1 MVKQSII
8 LASALFGGL
17 LSVAQS
23 PPKQTVSVL
32 INVLDQNGSAV
43 PDLGKEHFQAKLNGR
58 PIDLVG
64 ASYSF
69 GPRRIV
75 VLLDMRYSMKGES
88 INNAWSIARDA
99 LGDVLTEI
107 PTGAQIALLTFSSQ
121 VDRIADFSQ
130 GRPTIEDW
138 LKHGPSQRSDFK
150 EPTEIHTKDPR
161 RKYTGLLDAVSEAT
175 KLLQPSQPGDVV
187 CVITRGGEG
196 YNDVSKADVKK
207 QLLRNGIR
215 LFGFLFVNDVR
226 FEGEPIPPSLVV
238 ELAHETGGTV
248 FSIPGREGLRA
259 RVEFYE
265 GDKTRE
271 KIRLYAREFS
281 AQVSG
286 FYTLQLDAHVP
297 PGKLSRVSAEIV
309 ENNGNV
315 RRNVTLAYQRLLLT
329 PDD

>member
-1 MVKQSII
+1 M
-8 LASALFGGL
+8 
-17 LSVAQS
+17 
-23 PPKQTVSVL
+23 L

-58 PIDLVG
+58 PVDLVG

-107 PTGAQIALLTFSSQ
+107 PTGSQIALLTFSSQ
-121 VDRIADFSQ
+121 VDKIADFSQ
-130 GRPTIEDW
+130 GRPAIEYW
-138 LKHGPSQRSDFK
+138 LKHGPSQRPDFK
-150 EPTEIHTKDPR
+150 EPTKIHAEDPR
-161 RKYTGLLDAVSEAT
+161 RKYTGLLDAVSEAA
-175 KLLQPSQPGDVV
+175 KPLQPSQPGDVV

-196 YNDVSKADVKK
+196 YSDVSKADVKK
-207 QLLRNGIR
+207 QLLGNGIR

-226 FEGEPIPPSLVV
+226 FEGEPIPPSPIV

-248 FSIPGREGLRA
+248 FSIPGREGLRS

-271 KIRLYAREFS
+271 KIRLYARDFS

-286 FYTLQLDAHVP
+286 FYTLELDAHVP
-297 PGKLSRVSAEIV
+297 PGKLSRVSAEIAKS
-309 ENNGNV
+309 NGKV
-315 RRNVTLAYQRLLLT
+315 RKDVTLAYQRLLLT